1 MKYRNKI
8 LFGTVDIEIDNSMAE
23 DLHLRSNHGPAFAVR
38 EPVRNLRLPL
48 NDQ

>member
-8 LFGTVDIEIDNSMAE
+8 LFGTVDIEIDDSMAE
-23 DLHLRSNHGPAFAVR
+23 DLHLKSNHWPAFAIR
-38 EPVRNLRLPL
+38 EPVRNLRFPL